1 MEKRIIP
8 ACIANP
14 RLNSLFTEVV
24 SNNNQR
30 EFKIEIFDKDTLL
43 RNELSFIIVDEDIY
57 FEIIKKKVFFDKLIL
72 IKSSNKNI
80 DHSSKESEI
89 ISLNIPIRFNDLYEI
104 ISNRIGLILSQRKRV
119 QEFKTF
125 KYDPRLRTLF
135 DADFSIRF
143 TEKESNIFEYMLLHC
158 NKYISKK
165 VLLKEI
171 WSYSDEI
178 DTHTLETHIYS
189 LRKKIAKNS
198 TLKSL
203 INFEEKKGYFLNK
216 DLL

>member
-1 MEKRIIP
+1 
-8 ACIANP
+8 
-14 RLNSLFTEVV
+14 
-24 SNNNQR
+24 
-30 EFKIEIFDKDTLL
+30 
-43 RNELSFIIVDEDIY
+43 
-57 FEIIKKKVFFDKLIL
+57 
-72 IKSSNKNI
+72 
-80 DHSSKESEI
+80 
-89 ISLNIPIRFNDLYEI
+89 
-104 ISNRIGLILSQRKRV
+104 
-119 QEFKTF
+119 
-125 KYDPRLRTLF
+125 
-135 DADFSIRF
+135 
-143 TEKESNIFEYMLLHC
+143 MLLHC

-198 TLKSL
+198 TLKNL